1 MITFKHIFLRAGN
14 RQRLFRAGSVCC
26 GIAAALATLPM
37 LTSCSDWDD
46 HFGTDTSVTD
56 SQRSSLWTNI
66 ESNPELKQF
75 ASLLK
80 KTGYDE
86 LLNQSQTYT
95 VWAPKDNTFDYDA
108 LNSLS
113 ADRVQRQFVENHIAR
128 NNYPASGQ
136 ISENIYMLNK
146 KVMSFASTPEGY
158 TMQNVS
164 LQLPSI
170 GGNNGTIHQLN
181 GKVPF
186 LANLYESLNNEQF
199 RIDSISDYFH
209 SYDTLMLDQ
218 QRSVEGPAVNG
229 EITYLDTVYTEY
241 NKLYSF
247 YNAYINR
254 EDSNYSMLIPT
265 NDAWKKAK
273 AHVSQFYQYPEE
285 FKVRVFITKSTS
297 KDSTIQ
303 IVNPI
308 HLQDSV
314 STSLLLDNLFFN
326 NRLYDN
332 KHLVDLQDGQ
342 ELNCDSLR
350 STMGGI
356 FYADFAKQM
365 LAGAKRMDKS
375 NGIAFIIDEFNEPS
389 WVNWCPPIKVEAENT
404 TYLGGYKETYGIPKT
419 QRVTQSNKNPDVPG
433 SVSNEN
439 YLLVQP
445 ASNNSKPS
453 LTFFLPGVRSATYH
467 VYAVMLPS
475 NITNRYQTEVKPNR
489 VKFTMGYSN
498 IDATSNRLVLKEED
512 LRTAADK
519 GNSKNFETD
528 PTKVDTLDLGEV
540 TFPTSYVGLGEN
552 YPFIRIDEN
561 GREQHER
568 TLRIDCIMLI
578 PKELEDYVRNHSDQK
593 VTFEWG
599 N

>member
-1 MITFKHIFLRAGN
+1 MGVGL
-14 RQRLFRAGSVCC
+14 
-26 GIAAALATLPM
+26 LAM
-37 LTSCSDWDD
+37 LMFSCTDWDD
-46 HFGTDTSVTD
+46 HYDADTAVTD
-56 SQRSSLWTNI
+56 SQRGSLWTNI
-66 ESNPELKQF
+66 ENNSGLTQF

-80 KTGYDE
+80 KTGYND

-95 VWAPKDNTFDYDA
+95 VWAPKDGTFDYDA
-108 LNSLS
+108 LKNTSD
-113 ADRVQRQFVENHIAR
+113 DRVQRQFVENHIAR

-136 ISENIYMLNK
+136 VNENIYMLNK
-146 KVMSFASTPEGY
+146 KMMNFASTANGY
-158 TMQNVS
+158 TMQNIA

-170 GGNNGTIHQLN
+170 GGNNGTIHLLE

-199 RIDSISDYFH
+199 AIDSISNYFH

-218 QRSVEGPAVNG
+218 QRSVEGPAING

-265 NDAWKKAK
+265 NEAWKKAK
-273 AHVSQFYQYPEE
+273 DKVSQLYQYPKE
-285 FKVRVFITKSTS
+285 FKVRVFITNSTS

-303 IVNPI
+303 IVDPF
-308 HLQDSV
+308 HLQDSI
-314 STSLLLDNLFFN
+314 TNTQLLDNLFFN

-332 KHLVDLQDGQ
+332 KKLTSLQDGQ
-342 ELNCDSLR
+342 ALKCDSLR
-350 STMGGI
+350 STTGNI
-356 FYADFAKQM
+356 FYAEDAQKM
-365 LAGAKRMDKS
+365 LSGVQRVDMS
-375 NGIAFIIDEFNEPS
+375 NGIAFITDELNQPS
-389 WVNWCPPIKVEAENT
+389 WVDWCPPIKVEAEHTN
-404 TYLGGYKETYGIPKT
+404 YMAGYKETYGIPKT

-453 LTFFLPGVRSATYH
+453 LTFYLPGVRSTTYH
-467 VYAVMLPS
+467 AYVVMLPS
-475 NITNRYQTEVKPNR
+475 NITNRYETDVKPNR

-498 IDATSNRLVLKEED
+498 INATSYRLELKEQD
-512 LRTAADK
+512 IRTADGKA
-519 GNSKNFETD
+519 NFEND

-540 TFPTSYVGLGEN
+540 TFPTCYVGLGEN

-561 GREQHER
+561 GREAHER
-568 TLRIDCIMLI
+568 TMRIDCIMLI
-578 PKELEDYVRNHSDQK
+578 PKELDDKLKADPDYKFN
-593 VTFEWG
+593 W
-599 N
+599 

>member
-1 MITFKHIFLRAGN
+1 MKRYIINKAKETLR
-14 RQRLFRAGSVCC
+14 
-26 GIAAALATLPM
+26 GIVSTLPSLAGRGMGVGLLAM
-37 LTSCSDWDD
+37 LMFSCTDWDD
-46 HFGTDTSVTD
+46 HYDADTAVTD
-56 SQRSSLWTNI
+56 SQRGSLWTNI
-66 ESNPELKQF
+66 ENNSGLTQF

-80 KTGYDE
+80 KTGYND

-95 VWAPKDNTFDYDA
+95 VWAPKDGTFDYDA
-108 LNSLS
+108 LKNTSD
-113 ADRVQRQFVENHIAR
+113 DRVQRQFVENHIAR

-136 ISENIYMLNK
+136 VNENIYMLNK
-146 KVMSFASTPEGY
+146 KMMNFASTANGY
-158 TMQNVS
+158 TMQNIA

-170 GGNNGTIHQLN
+170 GGNNGTIHLLE

-199 RIDSISDYFH
+199 AIDSISNYFH

-218 QRSVEGPAVNG
+218 QRSVEGPAING

-265 NDAWKKAK
+265 NEAWKKAK
-273 AHVSQFYQYPEE
+273 DKVSQLYQYPKE
-285 FKVRVFITKSTS
+285 FKVRVFITNSTS

-303 IVNPI
+303 IVDPF
-308 HLQDSV
+308 HLQDSI
-314 STSLLLDNLFFN
+314 TNTQLLDNLFFN

-332 KHLVDLQDGQ
+332 KKLTSLQDGQ
-342 ELNCDSLR
+342 ALKCDSLR
-350 STMGGI
+350 STTGNI
-356 FYADFAKQM
+356 FYAEDAQKM
-365 LAGAKRMDKS
+365 LSGVQRVDMS
-375 NGIAFIIDEFNEPS
+375 NGIAFITDELNQPS
-389 WVNWCPPIKVEAENT
+389 WVDWCPPIKVEAEHTN
-404 TYLGGYKETYGIPKT
+404 YMAGYKETYGIPKT

-453 LTFFLPGVRSATYH
+453 LTFYLPGVRSTTYH
-467 VYAVMLPS
+467 AYVVMLPS
-475 NITNRYQTEVKPNR
+475 NITNRYETDVKPNR

-498 IDATSNRLVLKEED
+498 INATSYRLELKEQD
-512 LRTAADK
+512 IRTADGKA
-519 GNSKNFETD
+519 NFEND

-540 TFPTSYVGLGEN
+540 TFPTCYVGLGEN

-561 GREQHER
+561 GREAHER
-568 TLRIDCIMLI
+568 TMRIDCIMLI
-578 PKELEDYVRNHSDQK
+578 PKELDDKLKADPDYKFN
-593 VTFEWG
+593 W
-599 N
+599 